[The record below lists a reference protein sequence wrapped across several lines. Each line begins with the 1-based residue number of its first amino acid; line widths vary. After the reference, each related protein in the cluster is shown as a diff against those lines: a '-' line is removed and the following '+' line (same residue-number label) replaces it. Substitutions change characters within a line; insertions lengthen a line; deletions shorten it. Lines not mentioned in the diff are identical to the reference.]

1 MTNEKPRK
9 LRPTEL
15 DDWFDNEV
23 TRQYFS
29 HIRTDLERELTSR
42 MKGGCYK
49 IGDPFRTLELMAGS
63 AGREGVYQQYL
74 DLEQVKAALLEGF
87 EEEENEE

>member
-1 MTNEKPRK
+1 
-9 LRPTEL
+9 
-15 DDWFDNEV
+15 
-23 TRQYFS
+23 
-29 HIRTDLERELTSR
+29 